1 MFVKESVS
9 WILALFAIGTCLI
22 LCSVIFHWNKIFFLM
37 SILFYFV
44 GFFFMIFFRDPERI
58 SGNGIVSPADGKIL
72 DIQQNK
78 DMTSVS
84 VFMNIFD
91 VHVNRSPLDGKVID
105 ITRVDGSFIQAYKK
119 NSEKNKKVII
129 EMLTEIGTIK
139 IVQIAGF
146 FARRIVTYLKRNEVI
161 KKNQKIGLIRF
172 GSRVDLLLPT
182 DKIII
187 KVKIGDRV
195 FAGVSTLCIIKIKQ
209 DLST

>member
-22 LCSVIFHWNKIFFLM
+22 LCSVIFHLNKIFFLS

-78 DMTSVS
+78 DMTSIS